1 MKIEQLRWSK
11 NRAWETNSANNR
23 LSAQLVSAQLVSA
36 QLVSAQ
42 LVLVFG
48 GTDVLKAENSLK
60 YIRDIYPKA
69 YILGCSTAGE
79 IYDTQVTDDTVV
91 ATAIAF
97 EHTQI
102 KGNYLRIEETANSFE
117 AGAKLAQT
125 FELTGLVHLFLLS
138 DGLCVNGSDLIAGL
152 RSQLPESVTI
162 TGGLSG
168 DGARFKETLVIC
180 NELIETGLISAIG
193 FYGDRIK
200 IGYGSLG
207 GWTTFGPKRMVTK
220 SKGNVLYELDGL
232 SALEL
237 YKQYLGDYAS
247 GLPAT
252 GLLFPLSLYNESG
265 DRSVVRTILAVD
277 EAEQNL
283 TFAGDVPEGSI
294 VQLMQANLNR
304 LVDGAVSAAQTSLI
318 NISGNSPPASDPA
331 CDPEL
336 AILIS
341 CVGRKLVL
349 KQRIEEE
356 VEGVRDAIGQSTT
369 LTGFYS
375 YGEIAPAAPGDRCE
389 LHNQTMTITT
399 FLEQ

>member
-1 MKIEQLRWSK
+1 MKIEQSRWTTK
-11 NRAWETNSANNR
+11 QGWETETTVSSSN
-23 LSAQLVSAQLVSA
+23 LSP

-42 LVLVFG
+42 LVLMFG
-48 GTDVLKAENSLK
+48 DTDVLKTHKTLQHLQKS
-60 YIRDIYPKA
+60 YPNA
-69 YILGCSTAGE
+69 HILGCSTAGE
-79 IYDTQVTDDTVV
+79 IYNTQVSDGAVV
-91 ATAIAF
+91 ATAIEF
-97 EHTQI
+97 EHSQI
-102 KGNYLRIEETANSFE
+102 KGNFLRIEDTANSFD
-117 AGAKLAQT
+117 AGAKLAKT
-125 FELTGLVHLFLLS
+125 FDSKGLVHLFVLS
-138 DGLCVNGSDLIAGL
+138 DGLSVNGSDLILGL
-152 RSQLPESVTI
+152 RSQLPEAVTI

-168 DGARFKETLVIC
+168 DGSRFQETLVIWD
-180 NELIETGLISAIG
+180 ELIDRGVIAAIG
-193 FYGDRIK
+193 IYGDRIK

-207 GWTTFGPKRMVTK
+207 GWTTFGPKRTVTK

-237 YKQYLGDYAS
+237 YKKYLGEYAS

-252 GLLFPLSLYNESG
+252 GLLFPLSLYNSTG

-277 EAEQNL
+277 ESKQNL

-294 VQLMQANLNR
+294 VQLMQANFNR
-304 LVDGAVSAAQTSLI
+304 LVDGAISAAQTSMGHI
-318 NISGNSPPASDPA
+318 NDGSA
-331 CDPEL
+331 EL

-356 VEGVRDAIGQSTT
+356 VEGVREVMGDKTV

-375 YGEIAPAAPGDRCE
+375 YGEIAPAGFGKCCE

-399 FLEQ
+399 FFEQ